1 MDEKERNKRIRD
13 LLYFVS
19 CITNLIHSEIEE
31 IMRGRGKTNEELR
44 DSVSYIVEDRF
55 GFSL

>member
-1 MDEKERNKRIRD
+1 MNEKERNKRIVD

-19 CITNLIHSEIEE
+19 RITNFIHGEIEE

-44 DSVSYIVEDRF
+44 DSISYIVEDRF